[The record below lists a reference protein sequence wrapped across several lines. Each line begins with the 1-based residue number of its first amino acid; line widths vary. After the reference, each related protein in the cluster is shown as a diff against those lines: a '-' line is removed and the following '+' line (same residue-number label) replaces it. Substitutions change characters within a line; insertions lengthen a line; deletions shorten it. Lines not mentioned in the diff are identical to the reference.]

1 MEFAQQIMALI
12 ASGSSEALNALM
24 FGAILYLLWDRN
36 KLSEQVQEARDKA
49 DSTKDEYV
57 KAIERVLD
65 KYHDGNIEIV
75 QALYEIQIV
84 LATMQKTL

>member
-24 FGAILYLLWDRN
+24 FGAIVYLLWERN
-36 KLSEQVQEARDKA
+36 KLQDQIQEARDKA

-75 QALYEIQIV
+75 QALHEIQIV

>member
-12 ASGSSEALNALM
+12 ASGSSEALNAFM
-24 FGAILYLLWDRN
+24 FGVIVYLLWDRN
-36 KLSEQVQEARDKA
+36 KLSEQMKEAQDKVDA
-49 DSTKDEYV
+49 TKDEYV

-75 QALYEIQIV
+75 QALHEIQIV
-84 LATMQKTL
+84 LATMQRTL